1 MNTFEH
7 SFFYR
12 HKTAISVLLTGVVI
26 FLLECVVFN
35 LPFWTTLGASR
46 DSSNALNDLGPG
58 LEREA
63 DGTLTVTDP
72 TSAFLLTRSDG
83 SSPYIRIDPTETTF
97 RFSSPAQVLDPKHD
111 PQRDTPIRNASQSA
125 LETFHV
131 RVDTPVKTSPVRS
144 VSAAVSDSLYL
155 SISNPSDAPQSTP
168 IKVWIQ
174 EPIGTRVDIAAVH
187 ANVHVPFHADL
198 GRVAAM
204 IGIVVLL
211 ALWLPSSRL
220 WRMRL
225 DTANIRQ
232 RLAFGTFMA
241 VMGAITTL
249 SIVRSLLSANSS
261 TFHDPGN
268 YTYDFNQY
276 GHLADSL
283 LHGRLSIDL
292 PVPQAL
298 NDTPN
303 PYDPQV
309 REKLLDQGVTPI
321 YWDYSFYHGHWYS
334 YFGVLPALLLFA
346 PYRLITSLFVPGG
359 LMLPTGVAVAL
370 LLFIFVLFGSL
381 LVIRILATHNP
392 QTSLAATSMAITL
405 FLLGSQAG
413 YLAFRINFYSVPFA
427 ASLALSVLGLWFWLG
442 AAQKLTSAG
451 NTSPSMLPHRRRS
464 AQTSVK
470 PQKRNGFI
478 HPHVIAFGDCAPV
491 SVPHLA
497 AGSLCLAANF
507 GCRPPFTLT
516 ALLGFAIFWPQ
527 IRQILR
533 AQSHTIFQSA
543 TMIPSTT
550 KQGVSI
556 STQVGAKDS
565 ARPRRTKSSV
575 QATNRLGPTGAA
587 ICAILL
593 PALTVV
599 IPLCLYNMAR
609 FGSPINFGDRYQ
621 ITVTN
626 LTHYRNAGENLLPTL
641 VYYLFLRPYGSQTFP
656 FLSINPTPLPS
667 WSYTEPLVAGLFVLC
682 PPLLLIVLLLIP
694 CIRRRLRQSGLLRIV
709 LSLPVL
715 ALLLLLIDSVR
726 GGLGWR
732 YMIDFGWLFALAAV
746 AVMVALLPD
755 AQDGKRDANIQA
767 LRHIDNALKGA
778 TDPVH
783 QTRRRGQIRLLFF
796 VHDASPHTRLRHIG
810 WKSTFV
816 RIVMLLLMLASIVMA
831 FLTIFVPGREDALI
845 RTDPALFQEVAS
857 WFRIW

>member
-1 MNTFEH
+1 M
-7 SFFYR
+7 
-12 HKTAISVLLTGVVI
+12 VLTGAVI

-46 DSSNALNDLGPG
+46 DSANALNDLGPG

-72 TSAFLLTRSDG
+72 TSAFLLTQSDG

-97 RFSSPAQVLDPKHD
+97 RFSSPAQVLDPKHG
-111 PQRDTPIRNASQSA
+111 PQHDTSTDNTSQSA

-131 RVDTPVKTSPVRS
+131 RIDTPGKTLPVRS

-155 SISNPSDAPQSTP
+155 SVSNPSAAQQPEP

-174 EPIGTRVDIAAVH
+174 EPIGTHVDIAAVH
-187 ANVHVPFHADL
+187 ANVRVPFHADL
-198 GRVAAM
+198 GRVTAM

-225 DTANIRQ
+225 DTANVRQ
-232 RLAFGTFMA
+232 RLAFGTFM
-241 VMGAITTL
+241 VVVGAITAL
-249 SIVRSLLSANSS
+249 SIARSLLSANSS

-303 PYDPQV
+303 PYDPEV

-370 LLFIFVLFGSL
+370 LLFAFVLFGSL
-381 LVIRILATHNP
+381 LVIRILVLYNP
-392 QTSLAATSMAITL
+392 QTSLAATSMGITL

-413 YLAFRINFYSVPFA
+413 YLAFRMNFYSVPFA

-442 AAQKLTSAG
+442 AALKPAAAG

-464 AQTSVK
+464 AQTSAK
-470 PQKRNGFI
+470 TQKRKGGI
-478 HPHVIAFGDCAPV
+478 HPHIITFGDCAPV
-491 SVPHLA
+491 SVLHLA
-497 AGSLCLAANF
+497 AGSLSLAANF

-527 IRQILR
+527 IRQISR
-533 AQSHTIFQSA
+533 ARSHNGLQSA
-543 TMIPSTT
+543 AMVPSVP
-550 KQGVSI
+550 KQGIPV
-556 STQVGAKDS
+556 STQVGAKDG
-565 ARPRRTKSSV
+565 ARSQRTKFSV
-575 QATNRLGPTGAA
+575 QATNRLGPAGAT
-587 ICAILL
+587 ICTILL

-599 IPLCLYNMAR
+599 IPLCFYNMAR
-609 FGSPINFGDRYQ
+609 FGSPLNFGDRYQ
-621 ITVTN
+621 ITVTD

-641 VYYLFLRPYGSQTFP
+641 VYYLFLPPYGSQTFP

-667 WSYTEPLVAGLFVLC
+667 WSYTEPLVAGLFALC

-694 CIRRRLRQSGLLRIV
+694 CIRRRLRRSGLLRIV

-715 ALLLLLIDSVR
+715 ALLLLLIDSAR

-732 YMIDFGWLFALAAV
+732 YMIDFGWLFALAA
-746 AVMVALLPD
+746 AVVMIALLPD
-755 AQDGKRDANIQA
+755 AQDTKIGANIQKH
-767 LRHIDNALKGA
+767 HIDDARKGT
-778 TDPVH
+778 TDSSR
-783 QTRRRGQIRLLFF
+783 QTRGRGQIRLQSF
-796 VHDASPHTRLRHIG
+796 VHDASPHTRLRHTA
-810 WKSTFV
+810 WKSMLV
-816 RIVMLLLMLASIVMA
+816 RIVMLLLMLASIAMA

-845 RTDPALFQEVAS
+845 RTDPALFQEIAS
-857 WFRIW
+857 WFRIC